1 MSNINAN
8 AREALKT
15 IPAVDHV
22 ILDCYK
28 KFKISFHYS
37 ILKKIINQE
46 IKSIKSEIINASV
59 VKDDVKNILYKRV
72 YTQIEKFSK
81 NSLQSIINGTGIVLH
96 TGLGRAP
103 ISKTILNETF
113 KSIYPYSNLEFNIDD
128 NSRGDRN
135 THISYLINSITSSE
149 SSLIVNN
156 NAAAVLLVLNTLAN
170 DKDVII
176 SRGELVEIGGSFRIP
191 DVIEKA
197 NCKMFEVGTT
207 NKTHLKDFNNAIS
220 DNTGLIM
227 IAHTSNYK
235 VVGFTESVDIKEIVN
250 LGKKKRIPVFLD
262 LGSGAIINYEK
273 YGLPREKL
281 VQDYIKMGVDIV
293 SFSGDK
299 LIGGPQSGIIC
310 GKKKFINKIF
320 SNSMYRALRCDKI
333 ISSML
338 ESILR
343 TYRHYDTFDWMDSSV
358 VDTNLTFSLLTRNR
372 KKLNG
377 IGKKILDTLDKK
389 IIKKYN
395 IELINSKVQ
404 AGSGSLPIEDIESVA
419 ITISCSNI
427 TCSKISLKFRQ
438 SIIPTIGY
446 IKGRKF
452 FIDLKAIPQSQI
464 KDLIKSIKHCLL

>member
-1 MSNINAN
+1 
-8 AREALKT
+8 
-15 IPAVDHV
+15 
-22 ILDCYK
+22 
-28 KFKISFHYS
+28 
-37 ILKKIINQE
+37 
-46 IKSIKSEIINASV
+46 
-59 VKDDVKNILYKRV
+59 
-72 YTQIEKFSK
+72 
-81 NSLQSIINGTGIVLH
+81 
-96 TGLGRAP
+96 
-103 ISKTILNETF
+103 
-113 KSIYPYSNLEFNIDD
+113 
-128 NSRGDRN
+128 
-135 THISYLINSITSSE
+135 
-149 SSLIVNN
+149 
-156 NAAAVLLVLNTLAN
+156 
-170 DKDVII
+170 
-176 SRGELVEIGGSFRIP
+176 
-191 DVIEKA
+191 
-197 NCKMFEVGTT
+197 
-207 NKTHLKDFNNAIS
+207 
-220 DNTGLIM
+220 M

-273 YGLPREKL
+273 YGLPKEKL

-310 GKKKFINKIF
+310 GKKKIINKIF

-333 ISSML
+333 ITSTL

-343 TYRHYDTFDWMDSSV
+343 TYRHYDTFDWIDSSV
-358 VDTNLTFSLLTRNR
+358 IDTNLTFSLLTRNR
-372 KKLNG
+372 KKINA
-377 IGKKILDTLDKK
+377 IGKKILDALDKK

-452 FIDLKAIPQSQI
+452 FIDLKAVPQSQI